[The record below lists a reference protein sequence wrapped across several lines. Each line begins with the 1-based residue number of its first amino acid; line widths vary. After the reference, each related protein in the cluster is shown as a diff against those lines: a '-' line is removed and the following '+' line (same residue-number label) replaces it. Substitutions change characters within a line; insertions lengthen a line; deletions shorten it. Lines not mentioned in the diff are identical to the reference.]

1 MTRSKTLLKEW
12 VGKPIFTENK
22 VTNLEEPF
30 KETYRFTSKQH
41 PSQSKYLEAIETDL
55 LNLANSLKQTIKEDI
70 AQIKSS
76 RDVSIFADKTNN
88 LYKSSPVECKKLLF
102 NNLTKSYQK
111 STKCLEK
118 VINMEGKQI
127 SKKKSTTESNALQKI
142 PHVYH

>member
-1 MTRSKTLLKEW
+1 M
-12 VGKPIFTENK
+12 
-22 VTNLEEPF
+22 
-30 KETYRFTSKQH
+30 
-41 PSQSKYLEAIETDL
+41 

-111 STKCLEK
+111 STKRLEK

-142 PHVYH
+142 PCVYH